1 MMTNSL
7 QRGYAAI
14 QARNLVDA
22 VHWLENAL
30 AEDPENAQAMSWLGQ
45 TLCSLGRRAE
55 GSVRLRQSGQHLLE
69 TARLSGD
76 INQVLEIAQQLQ
88 QWGDFPGA
96 LDVLSQAVLI
106 NGSEFR
112 GFQLLAVTLAQLNRK
127 TEALD
132 AGRQALVLAPGHP
145 MMQVLLASL
154 EADAGLNE
162 DAGRHLEAVLSGKP
176 NAREAFRA
184 HKELARVLDNLK
196 AYDQVFPHLE
206 AAAQLSASLPE
217 YSQQS
222 LALLP
227 NMIKAN
233 TSGFDRE
240 LMGRW
245 AGSAFPQDQPAPIF
259 LVGFFRSGTTL
270 TQEVLGAH
278 PGVFIADETDFVW
291 AMQRELHKMDGS
303 TDSVPDKLRKL
314 ELHDVLRLRESYWNH
329 VKGRFGDSLGQ
340 RRLVDKFT
348 MHTIDLGLINC
359 IFPDAKVVFV
369 MRDPR
374 DVCVSCFMQLMV
386 PTPATAH
393 LLSWQGTA
401 DFYAL
406 VMAWWMH
413 IRQQMTL
420 DFIEFRY
427 EDAVGQFELT
437 YRGVFDFLGLPWDPA
452 VAKFHE
458 HAQKKVIASPSR
470 NQVVQPLYATSVA
483 RWRRYESEFAAVAAK
498 LDPFIRAFGYEP
510 L

>member
-1 MMTNSL
+1 MRKVARYL
-7 QRGYAAI
+7 LIAIVAAI
-14 QARNLVDA
+14 VLV
-22 VHWLENAL
+22 AL
-30 AEDPENAQAMSWLGQ
+30 A
-45 TLCSLGRRAE
+45 
-55 GSVRLRQSGQHLLE
+55 
-69 TARLSGD
+69 
-76 INQVLEIAQQLQ
+76 
-88 QWGDFPGA
+88 
-96 LDVLSQAVLI
+96 
-106 NGSEFR
+106 
-112 GFQLLAVTLAQLNRK
+112 
-127 TEALD
+127 
-132 AGRQALVLAPGHP
+132 
-145 MMQVLLASL
+145 
-154 EADAGLNE
+154 
-162 DAGRHLEAVLSGKP
+162 
-176 NAREAFRA
+176 
-184 HKELARVLDNLK
+184 
-196 AYDQVFPHLE
+196 
-206 AAAQLSASLPE
+206 
-217 YSQQS
+217 
-222 LALLP
+222 
-227 NMIKAN
+227 
-233 TSGFDRE
+233 
-240 LMGRW
+240 
-245 AGSAFPQDQPAPIF
+245 
-259 LVGFFRSGTTL
+259 
-270 TQEVLGAH
+270 
-278 PGVFIADETDFVW
+278 FVW